1 MVDMP
6 VVTAA
11 GLEDHV
17 ADIDPFR
24 GEHIQVAGTLKIL
37 RIGLVFLPL
46 GKIPLPSNCWFMM
59 SPHFSFG
66 LLSGP
71 LRLVEQSVEK
81 V

>member
-17 ADIDPFR
+17 TDIDPFR

-46 GKIPLPSNCWFMM
+46 REDTVTVKLLVNDVSTFQFRAFKRPLTT
-59 SPHFSFG
+59 
-66 LLSGP
+66 
-71 LRLVEQSVEK
+71 R
-81 V
+81 

>member
-17 ADIDPFR
+17 ADSDPFR

-46 GKIPLPSNCWFMM
+46 REDTVTVKLLVHDVSTFQFWAFKRPLTT
-59 SPHFSFG
+59 
-66 LLSGP
+66 
-71 LRLVEQSVEK
+71 R
-81 V
+81 